1 MTLLDNQ
8 NYLNYSWFS
17 VPKST
22 IDLLHFVLL
31 IAFNYLL
38 LTQLVSRDLIAM
50 NISQLHWLSLTPYMT
65 LRFRRF
71 TWCRAA
77 IIGRRVPQIIIQGG
91 TQKDSLPLQYFF
103 NSINSSSGLTHILR
117 FTQSDCPSD
126 SPGLGPSFRVSVVRS
141 GVVSVGRKPGH
152 YPGPSVGLSE
162 F

>member
-77 IIGRRVPQIIIQGG
+77 IMGRRIPQIIIQGG
-91 TQKDSLPLQYFF
+91 TQKYSLPLQYFF
-103 NSINSSSGLTHILR
+103 NCINSSSGLTHILR
-117 FTQSDCPSD
+117 FTQ
-126 SPGLGPSFRVSVVRS
+126 FTF
-141 GVVSVGRKPGH
+141 H
-152 YPGPSVGLSE
+152 SVGLSVGQSGFGSE
-162 F
+162 FPCVCR